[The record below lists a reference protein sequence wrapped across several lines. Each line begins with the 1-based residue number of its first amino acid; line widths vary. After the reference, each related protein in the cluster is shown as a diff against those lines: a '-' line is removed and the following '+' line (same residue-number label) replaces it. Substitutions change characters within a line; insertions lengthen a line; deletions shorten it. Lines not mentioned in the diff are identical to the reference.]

1 MPELPLAPSYSYLL
15 LSYLMNRALARDC
28 GDGTGGWWWEDQD
41 LLLDITIRKIFA
53 IKGNV
58 VGVDGRYLACR
69 AAIRY
74 DDSIL

>member
-1 MPELPLAPSYSYLL
+1 
-15 LSYLMNRALARDC
+15 MNPGADARLWRW
-28 GDGTGGWWWEDQD
+28 DGRMVEDQD
-41 LLLDITIRKIFA
+41 LLLGITIRKIFA

-69 AAIRY
+69 ATIRY